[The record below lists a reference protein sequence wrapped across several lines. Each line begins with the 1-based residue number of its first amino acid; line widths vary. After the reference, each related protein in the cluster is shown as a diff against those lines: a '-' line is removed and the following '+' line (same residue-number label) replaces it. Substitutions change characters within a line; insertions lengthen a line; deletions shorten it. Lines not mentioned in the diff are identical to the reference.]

1 MQSPVPHNSRRRI
14 LLWFGFLGGAI
25 AWSIHLVA
33 AALIA
38 EWGCFSGLQQTS
50 YGGITLVA
58 WILIL
63 LSGAMFLI
71 ALFATLSACAVRK
84 RLPAAGDDS
93 ALPPHD
99 EMDQFLARF
108 GVAASGVF
116 TFIILAE
123 SLPILYFLTD
133 C

>member
-1 MQSPVPHNSRRRI
+1 M

-38 EWGCFSGLQQTS
+38 EWGCFSGLQQTT
-50 YGGITLVA
+50 YGGVTLVA
-58 WILIL
+58 WLLIL
-63 LSGAMFLI
+63 LSVSMFLI
-71 ALFATLSACAVRK
+71 AVFATAAAYAVKK
-84 RLPAAGDDS
+84 RLPVLAENDDL
-93 ALPPHD
+93 APHE
-99 EMDQFLARF
+99 EMDRFLARF

-116 TFIILAE
+116 VFIIAAE
-123 SLPILYFLTD
+123 SLPILYFLSD

>member
-1 MQSPVPHNSRRRI
+1 MQSPVQHRSGRRV
-14 LLWFGFLGGAI
+14 LLWFGFLGGAV

-38 EWGCFSGLQQTS
+38 EWGCFSGLQQTM

-58 WILIL
+58 WLLIL
-63 LSGAMFLI
+63 LSVAMFLI
-71 ALFATLSACAVRK
+71 AVLATAAAYAVKK
-84 RLPAAGDDS
+84 RLPVLAEGGELA
-93 ALPPHD
+93 PHD
-99 EMDQFLARF
+99 EMDLFLARF

-116 TFIILAE
+116 VFIIAAE
-123 SLPILYFLTD
+123 SLPILYFLSD

>member
-1 MQSPVPHNSRRRI
+1 MDSPIRHSSKQRV

-33 AALIA
+33 AALVA
-38 EWGCFSGLQQTS
+38 EWGCFSGLQQTT

-58 WILIL
+58 WILIV
-63 LSGAMFLI
+63 LSAAMFLMAVLATI
-71 ALFATLSACAVRK
+71 AAWAGSRRVSGSA
-84 RLPAAGDDS
+84 DDS
-93 ALPPHD
+93 DLPPHEELD
-99 EMDQFLARF
+99 RFLARF